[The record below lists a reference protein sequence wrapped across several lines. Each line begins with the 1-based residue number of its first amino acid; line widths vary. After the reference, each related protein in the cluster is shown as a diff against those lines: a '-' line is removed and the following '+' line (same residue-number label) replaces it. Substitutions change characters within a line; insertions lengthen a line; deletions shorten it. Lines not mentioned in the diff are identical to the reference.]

1 MKPTIQPARGNRPCR
16 PGPSAAGRL
25 LGKVV
30 LAIVLL
36 CGTVSGCAAAPELN
50 GDAARELQL
59 QVLTVTEA
67 AAANDPAAA
76 LRQLDGLVQKLD
88 EAAGRGEVSFQ
99 RHQSI
104 RKSIDT
110 VRTDLNAQ
118 QAAAE
123 TARVAAEQEAAAQ
136 AQAAAQAA
144 AAAAQAQAA
153 ASAPAPAVA
162 PAAPAEPPADTGKA
176 KGKGKGKD

>member
-16 PGPSAAGRL
+16 PSPSAAGRL

-30 LAIVLL
+30 LAIALL

-50 GDAARELQL
+50 GDAARELQS

-76 LRQLDGLVQKLD
+76 LRHLDGLVQKLD